1 MKNINKEIFF
11 TMGEANYMGL
21 IELLVKSLNKFSS
34 RKILVYGV
42 NCDVPF
48 DSDNMIKKRV
58 DFFTEDE
65 LGRIQNNTDNKW
77 HKGDIIGLIMF
88 KKYNLCIDVIESG
101 YERGVWLD
109 GDAFVTKNID
119 NIWKDFDDDSDY
131 PLLTRHCID
140 YLIINWRDETG
151 VIRHRGGE
159 GEEIERPL
167 MENYFGKYSR
177 STPYL
182 QACFFTFNKNCIGFF
197 KQAIEV
203 ANFCFKNIKLYTP
216 FYDETIFNVLIWQRN
231 GKKHLPIVAF
241 NTEGKYPYVNKQ
253 DIPKNWHGNVFKN
266 DYNQYFN
273 YFFMSNEDIKELTT
287 SNLQI
292 VIKEE
297 HLYGNK
303 TAGEDYEDIENIRDG
318 FKLELFHYFPDD
330 RNQTLMFH
338 GNKCVAQGTR
348 MYYDYCI
355 NVGELSQSSFSVTD
369 IDFINRKIYF
379 FKGTSKIDNVKLR
392 VYAFIKKRDGNYYFT
407 DDKIYLS
414 ENDFDLKDNDATSF
428 FITYPKTDFD
438 TEYISVSINDFINDE
453 CEYVY
458 RKK

>member
-182 QACFFTFNKNCIGFF
+182 QACFFTFNKNCIDFF

-203 ANFCFKNIKLYTP
+203 SNFCTKAGDLYGYIHDEALLNI
-216 FYDETIFNVLIWQRN
+216 LIWNRG
-231 GKKHLPIVAF
+231 GKKYLPVLSF
-241 NTEGKYPYVNKQ
+241 NNEASYPYTCKEN
-253 DIPKNWHGNVFKN
+253 IPEDWHPNIFKG
-266 DYNQYFN
+266 DFQKYFN
-273 YFFMSNEDIKELTT
+273 YFFMSNQDIKKITT
-287 SNLQI
+287 SKIIEPGDINNLQS
-292 VIKEE
+292 
-297 HLYGNK
+297 
-303 TAGEDYEDIENIRDG
+303 G
-318 FKLELFHYFPDD
+318 FKLGLFHYFPFD

-348 MYYDYCI
+348 MFYDYCI
-355 NVGELSQSSFSVTD
+355 NVGELSLSSFTVTD
-369 IDFINRKIYF
+369 VDFINRKIYF
-379 FKGTSKIDNVKLR
+379 NKGNGIVDKVKLK
-392 VYAFIKKRDGNYYFT
+392 VYTFIKTRNKKMYYSDT
-407 DDKIYLS
+407 KIYLS
-414 ENDFDLKDNDATSF
+414 ENSFDLKDSDATSF
-428 FITYPKTDFD
+428 FITYPKTDV
-438 TEYISVSINDFINDE
+438 EYISVSINDFINDE
-453 CEYVY
+453 CEYVF

>member
-1 MKNINKEIFF
+1 MVNIDKEVFF
-11 TMGEANYMGL
+11 TMGDSNYMGL
-21 IELLVKSLNKFSS
+21 MELLVKSLNRFSD
-34 RKILVYGV
+34 RKILVYGI
-42 NCDVPF
+42 NCDVSF
-48 DSDNMIKKRV
+48 DSDNMIKKRIDFSSDGSDKVGV
-58 DFFTEDE
+58 DSDPYKRKSFHP
-65 LGRIQNNTDNKW
+65 N
-77 HKGDIIGLIMF
+77 IMF
-88 KKYNLCIDVIESG
+88 KKFDICVDIINSG
-101 YERGVWLD
+101 YERIMYVD
-109 GDAFVTKNID
+109 GDSFVTKNID
-119 NIWKDFDDDSDY
+119 TIWKDFDVYADY
-131 PLLTRHCID
+131 PLLTKHCVESMFLD
-140 YLIINWRDETG
+140 WRDKNG
-151 VIRHRGGE
+151 NLIKRQGE
-159 GEEIERPL
+159 KGDELERPL
-167 MENYFGKYSR
+167 MEEYFGKYER
-177 STPYL
+177 EGPYL
-182 QACFFTFNKNCIGFF
+182 QPCAFTFNKNCIGFF